1 MEIRSVLQHGVERKP
16 REIGSWKGMER
27 SYLVSP
33 KFNHIEEP
41 ESKQPKME

>member
-1 MEIRSVLQHGVERKP
+1 MEIRSVLQHGAERKL
-16 REIGSWKGMER
+16 REIGSWKGIER

-33 KFNHIEEP
+33 EFNYIEEP